1 VSQFVFA
8 CVAAAAFAASLF
20 YFLFAYLFLF
30 GPPPSFSVLV
40 AASAAAA
47 PTPSASAYA
56 ASLVNLALFTV
67 FALHHSLFARTSLK
81 AAVTAVVPP
90 QLERAVYTLIASALF
105 ALVCWAWRPVE
116 GVAWSLPGPWRWVG
130 FTAQLAGIVLTLVG
144 ARELDALEL
153 AGVRQVL
160 PDSTRTQALKIDGLY
175 GFVRHPLY
183 FAWMLF
189 VFGSPDMTMTRLSFA
204 LISTMYL
211 MIAVPFEERSLIETF
226 GADYASYRRKV
237 RWRMIPG
244 FY

>member
-1 VSQFVFA
+1 VAQFVIA

-30 GPPPSFSVLV
+30 GPAPSLSGL
-40 AASAAAA
+40 ATPAPSGAS
-47 PTPSASAYA
+47 PSASAHA
-56 ASLVNLALFTV
+56 ASLVNLGLFTV

-81 AAVTAVVPP
+81 AVVTTVIPRRM
-90 QLERAVYTLIASALF
+90 ERAAYTLLASALF

-116 GVAWSLPGPWRWVG
+116 GVAWSLPGPWRWAG
-130 FTAQLAGIVLTLVG
+130 FTAQLSGIVLTLAA
-144 ARELDALEL
+144 ARALGVLEL

-160 PDSTRTQALKIDGLY
+160 PGSTRAQPLKTDGLY

-189 VFGSPDMTMTRLSFA
+189 VFGPPDMTMTRLTFA
-204 LISTMYL
+204 IISTLYL
-211 MIAVPFEERSLIETF
+211 AIAIPFEERSLVETF
-226 GADYASYRRKV
+226 GAEYASYRGKV